1 MTQAEE
7 VEVPSRN
14 IDELKRLVISVLD
27 RNGVLSD
34 LRSKVKLHVTNAI
47 NEDPHAPIVH
57 QRNPRIASLMA
68 TERGQLLTELMVDL
82 LRFYDLKDT
91 LSMLL
96 VEANLPRLRPS
107 EAELASQCGFVH
119 SPTLDLC
126 VLEQYLARHPNEV
139 HYAPQGEAPQTQFD
153 VHAEP
158 DIDSSPLLVRE
169 AALISDSP
177 LFVSNRDDF
186 SPPIA
191 TRDVLSGLD
200 EPGDT
205 SPVGIDTSMEK
216 DMISLRNISRDMERI
231 SLTSLA
237 PMRMEDS
244 PRYENDEF
252 DSDEDVSPTRPEQ
265 NRSRMRDNDPDAV
278 LFESRESPLR
288 DLGEAS
294 ASLFPMDRNDIVEK
308 VSI

>member
-1 MTQAEE
+1 MTQTEE

-47 NEDPHAPIVH
+47 NEDSHAGLVH

-68 TERGQLLTELMVDL
+68 TERGQLLTELMVDF

-107 EAELASQCGFVH
+107 ESELASQCGFVH
-119 SPTLDLC
+119 APTLDLC
-126 VLEQYLARHPNEV
+126 VLEQYLGRHPAEV
-139 HYAPQGEAPQTQFD
+139 HYAPQDEAPQTQFD

-158 DIDSSPLLVRE
+158 ESPLPVRE
-169 AALISDSP
+169 VPVISDSP

-200 EPGDT
+200 N

-216 DMISLRNISRDMERI
+216 DMMNLRNISRDMERI

-237 PMRMEDS
+237 PGRMDDS
-244 PRYENDEF
+244 PRYEDDGF
-252 DSDEDVSPTRPEQ
+252 DSEEDVSPTRPEQ
-265 NRSRMRDNDPDAV
+265 RSRMRDNDPDAV

-288 DLGEAS
+288 DLGEAP

-308 VSI
+308 ASI